1 MRKNVCPL
9 TDCFAEHASQLV
21 KVMLQQKEQIL
32 AQLLRELDGLLV
44 AYSGGVDS
52 AYLAYAAHRALGD
65 RMLAVLADSPSLSR
79 SDMRDAIA
87 FAEEQ
92 AFALRVVST
101 RELERPEYVRNDGA
115 RCFHC
120 KDELFDVMSGVSR
133 DTGFSHLA
141 YGMNLDDCGDF
152 RPGQYAAKQ
161 HGVLAPLVDAGLTK
175 EDVRA
180 LAHEAGLRIWDKPAS
195 ACLSSRVAY
204 GNEVTADVLRVIE
217 TGEEALHELGFRQF
231 RVRHHGDIAR
241 IEIAK
246 DELERAFSL
255 AMFDEIT
262 RCFKALGFKYVALD
276 TEGYRS
282 GSMNA
287 LLSPASIQPT
297 RTTSKI

>member
-1 MRKNVCPL
+1 MHKNVCPL
-9 TDCFAEHASQLV
+9 TDYFSEHASQLV

-32 AQLLRELDGLLV
+32 SQLLSKLDGLLV

-52 AYLAYAAHRALGD
+52 AYLAFAAHRALGG

-79 SDMRDAIA
+79 SHMRDAIS
-87 FAEEQ
+87 FAAEQ
-92 AFALRVVST
+92 GFALRVVST

-120 KDELFDVMSGVSR
+120 KDELFGVMSGVAR

-141 YGMNLDDCGDF
+141 YGMNLDDRGDL
-152 RPGQYAAKQ
+152 RPGQHAAKQ

-175 EDVRA
+175 EDVRS
-180 LAHEAGLRIWDKPAS
+180 LARQAGLRIWNKPAS

-217 TGEEALHELGFRQF
+217 DGEEALYALGFRQF
-231 RVRHHGDIAR
+231 RVRHHGDTAR
-241 IEIAK
+241 IEIARE
-246 DELERAFSL
+246 ELEHAFSL

-287 LLSPASIQPT
+287 LLSPASIQHA
-297 RTTSKI
+297 RTT